1 MKQKYLRIILLYFAA
16 AILIIPITIVNITG
30 NGFGE
35 LISHSLVSL
44 SILSCIGVTL
54 LGLDRSKQ
62 NIFFLKIGTA
72 IGLLIVL
79 ISIWL

>member
-16 AILIIPITIVNITG
+16 AILIIPITIANITG
-30 NGFGE
+30 NSFSE
-35 LISHSLVSL
+35 PVSHLLISL
-44 SILSCIGVTL
+44 STLSCIGVTL
-54 LGLDRSKQ
+54 LGLDRS
-62 NIFFLKIGTA
+62 NRNEFFLKIGTA